1 MMKAPTAFFALY
13 PASLFQPQH
22 VLHVV
27 AAGFLAADPLCRAY
41 GASGEHVTG
50 MRPMS
55 ELDPFSHSD
64 EIYRVFS
71 HNIPAAYG
79 LHADLFFRSLPGNPL
94 AMVFGRLAVVAPEG
108 SGYNFS
114 HSHGSAGWRVL
125 FHPVVRLYDLHVKVI
140 SQRFCDV
147 SEDLEADIHPDAH
160 VRRKDTGYLLNELV
174 DLCELFLGK
183 TGRSDDRGFAEFR
196 ADPEIREADLRKRK
210 INKYV
215 PCLERRN
222 EIVRDQVER
231 SPGREPCG
239 AAGVLAYERVALP
252 LDRP

>member
-1 MMKAPTAFFALY
+1 MIQDTRFTMHDEGTDRFFCLYPASCILY

-27 AAGFLAADPLCRAY
+27 AAGFLADDPLGRAH

-79 LHADLFFRSLPGNPL
+79 LHAELFFCPLPGNSL

-108 SGYNFS
+108 SGHNFS
-114 HSHGSAGWRVL
+114 HSHGGAGWRVL
-125 FHPVVRLYDLHVKVI
+125 LHPVVRLDDLHGKVI

-147 SEDLEADIHPDAH
+147 SEDLETDIHPDAH
-160 VRRKDTGYLLNELV
+160 VRRKDTGYLLNELA
-174 DLCELFLGK
+174 DLGELFLGK

-196 ADPEIREADLRKRK
+196 ADPEVREADLRKRK
-210 INKYV
+210 IDEDV
-215 PCLERRN
+215 AGLERRS
-222 EIVRDQVER
+222 EIVGDQ
-231 SPGREPCG
+231 
-239 AAGVLAYERVALP
+239 
-252 LDRP
+252 